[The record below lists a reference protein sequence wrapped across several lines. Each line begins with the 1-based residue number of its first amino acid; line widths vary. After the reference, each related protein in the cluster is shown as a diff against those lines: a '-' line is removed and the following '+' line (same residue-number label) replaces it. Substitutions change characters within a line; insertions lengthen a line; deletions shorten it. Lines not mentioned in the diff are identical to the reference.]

1 MARLT
6 LAAIFVALSAS
17 PVHGAE
23 IAIVIDDVGYNLR
36 RAERILDLPKE
47 LTLGLLPFAPHAQH
61 IAERA
66 HRSGR
71 EIILHQ
77 PMEPLFAR
85 RLEPGT
91 LELSMSAASFAKQ
104 FTESLSQLPHA
115 TGVNNH
121 TGSLLT
127 AHRLP
132 MEWLMTNIAQR
143 GLYFLDSRT
152 TPFTVAETTARELA
166 VPTIRRDVFL
176 DHVRSRQ
183 HLEDA
188 FTRSLQIARRKGH
201 AVVIAHPHAMT
212 LAFLEEK
219 LSSLPNDIR
228 LASLRDLVQADVIP
242 ANRRVLDRPVLG
254 QGVLGQGVLDQRVLV
269 LLGNPMSPNI
279 SLVR

>member
-1 MARLT
+1 
-6 LAAIFVALSAS
+6 
-17 PVHGAE
+17 
-23 IAIVIDDVGYNLR
+23 
-36 RAERILDLPKE
+36 
-47 LTLGLLPFAPHAQH
+47 
-61 IAERA
+61 
-66 HRSGR
+66 
-71 EIILHQ
+71 
-77 PMEPLFAR
+77 MEPLLAM

-91 LELSMSAASFAKQ
+91 LELSMSADSFAKL

-132 MEWLMTNIAQR
+132 MEWLMANIAQR

-188 FTRSLQIARRKGH
+188 FTRSLQIARSKGH
-201 AVVIAHPHAMT
+201 AVVIAHPHKMT

-219 LSSLPNDIR
+219 LSSLPSDIQ
-228 LASLRDLVQADVIP
+228 LASLRELVQTDIRQ
-242 ANRRVLDRPVLG
+242 ANRRPLDRPP
-254 QGVLGQGVLDQRVLV
+254 LDRRALV
-269 LLGNPMSPNI
+269 LLGNPTSPNI
-279 SLVR
+279 SLGQ